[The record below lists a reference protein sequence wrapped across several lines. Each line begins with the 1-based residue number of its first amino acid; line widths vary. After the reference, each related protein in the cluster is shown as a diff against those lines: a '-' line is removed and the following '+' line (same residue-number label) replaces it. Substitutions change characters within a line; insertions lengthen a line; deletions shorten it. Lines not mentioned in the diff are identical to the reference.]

1 MCVCAICI
9 LKAAVYSSYS
19 LYVACLTERA
29 RIEAQ
34 IKTAEAAA
42 RTRAEEESRHRREK
56 EREAA
61 RVAIEKVLLINYK
74 RGCKLNFRYY
84 VIEYLMMCFVDAKN
98 R

>member
-1 MCVCAICI
+1 MYVFVICI
-9 LKAAVYSSYS
+9 LKATICSSNS

-42 RTRAEEESRHRREK
+42 RTRAEEESRRRREK

-61 RVAIEKVLLINYK
+61 RVAIEKVLFIIYNWLEVK
-74 RGCKLNFRYY
+74 FS
-84 VIEYLMMCFVDAKN
+84 VII
-98 R
+98 

>member
-1 MCVCAICI
+1 MLYSNIVCPYTIYHVYFFYICHLYSKRNRLLI
-9 LKAAVYSSYS
+9 LFS

-42 RTRAEEESRHRREK
+42 RSRAEEESRQRREK

-61 RVAIEKVLLINYK
+61 RVAIEKVLL
-74 RGCKLNFRYY
+74 
-84 VIEYLMMCFVDAKN
+84 VI
-98 R
+98 

>member
-1 MCVCAICI
+1 MLCVIYILIFVICF
-9 LKAAVYSSYS
+9 LKATICSTYS

-42 RTRAEEESRHRREK
+42 RTRAEEESRQRREK

-61 RVAIEKVLLINYK
+61 RVAIEKVLFIIYNWLQVKSSLI
-74 RGCKLNFRYY
+74 
-84 VIEYLMMCFVDAKN
+84 V
-98 R
+98 